1 MAIRE
6 GRAEDVRAISALIGD
21 MERHELAQG
30 VFGPMYLRLLEDPDH
45 RFLVWTDGAD
55 DSDGTGAVLGV
66 LHLRC
71 EEQLH
76 HVARVAEI
84 MELAVADGHRSAG
97 IGRALFDAACD
108 AARAAGCVQI
118 EVACNQLRHRAH
130 RFYEARGMHN
140 FHYKFSRSLVEG
152 ADADTAAAEN
162 RLGR

>member
-6 GRAEDVRAISALIGD
+6 GRAGDARAIAALIGD
-21 MERHELAQG
+21 MEGHKLAQG
-30 VFGPMYLRLLEDPDH
+30 VFDPMYLRLLENPDH
-45 RFLVWTDGAD
+45 RFLVWTDGA
-55 DSDGTGAVLGV
+55 GGVHGV
-66 LHLRC
+66 LHLRW

-76 HVARVAEI
+76 HLARVAEI

-108 AARAAGCVQI
+108 AARAADCVQI

-140 FHYKFSRSLVEG
+140 FHHKFSRSLVEG
-152 ADADTAAAEN
+152 ADDGTAAEN